1 MYQAQDDPFDIKLC
15 DTILSRL
22 KSLLER
28 TVGLVRRSAKE
39 RAKMVY
45 NVGYTHFVLID

>member
-22 KSLLER
+22 KYVER